1 MAEKNYYDILG
12 VDKKASEAD
21 IKKAYRKL
29 VRQYHPDVSDDSN
42 ADAKMGEINNA
53 YETLKDKDKR
63 AEYDAMLDNPFL
75 RQGGA
80 GFGGGASGF
89 GSQGFGGANMSQA
102 DLDEI
107 LRQFGGG
114 GRSSGA
120 GFGGGNHGSQG
131 GFRFDDIFSGFGGSQ
146 GGGFGGQGFGS
157 GFNSGTRSTK
167 GEDQH
172 AELSIDLNAS
182 YQGDTRTITLNM
194 PVQTANGYDYKPK
207 TIEVKI
213 PKGIAEGQQ
222 IRLTKQGNPSPY
234 GGEAGDLYLKI
245 KFSHADNIR
254 VEGKDIFQT
263 VNIAPWEAVLG
274 GSITVNTPAGK
285 VAVNVPKNSRTGTNL
300 RLKGKGIPAAG
311 AKEAGD
317 LFLSLNIVLP
327 KVESDEEKQA
337 FETLKAQFPHFSP
350 SR

>member
-21 IKKAYRKL
+21 IKKSYRKL
-29 VRQYHPDVSDDSN
+29 VRQYHPDVSDDPN

-63 AEYDAMLDNPFL
+63 VEYDAMLDNPFL
-75 RQGGA
+75 RQGGS

-107 LRQFGGG
+107 LRQFGGS
-114 GRSSGA
+114 GRSTGA
-120 GFGGGNHGSQG
+120 GFSGGSQE

-146 GGGFGGQGFGS
+146 GGGFGG

-194 PVQTANGYDYKPK
+194 PVQNGHGYDYKPK

-222 IRLTKQGNPSPY
+222 IRLAKQGSPSPY

-254 VEGKDIFQT
+254 VENKDIFQT
-263 VNIAPWEAVLG
+263 VNIAPWEAALG

-300 RLKGKGIPAAG
+300 RLKGKGIPSTK

-337 FETLKAQFPHFSP
+337 FETLKDQFTHFSP
-350 SR
+350 NR